1 MSEYRVLATLLRI
14 GSDATPGEL
23 ATLLKLSVTSITE
36 TAAALV
42 THGYLERRRGVQ
54 DRRLVHLVLTPSG
67 SEALTSA
74 DAALSRYIVKL
85 WEPLD
90 EDQRRVIADSSMQID
105 CIFKQGL
112 DMDRRAFV
120 SSYLDTFVYSLDLFR
135 ETCTRFGFSI
145 GEYRCLFELVSQ
157 AQPRSMKQISEAL
170 LIKGNS
176 LTPIATSLCKKSLI
190 ERYESEHDKCS
201 FMLRATEEGT
211 ARLNSTLRELNEA
224 FATDAYPTDEHS
236 PICQRGCE
244 SQNDMFRTACPL
256 MHGPLDHD
264 GGRRLPRPVPAARL
278 VLRAMG

>member
-1 MSEYRVLATLLRI
+1 MGVKPFVTSDYMTLVVGVNAQMRGVLKRAADLTVSEYRVLATLLRI
-14 GSDATPGEL
+14 GSDATPCEL

-112 DMDRRAFV
+112 DRDRRAFV
-120 SSYLDTFVYSLDLFR
+120 SVARDR
-135 ETCTRFGFSI
+135 GRH
-145 GEYRCLFELVSQ
+145 RA
-157 AQPRSMKQISEAL
+157 AQFH
-170 LIKGNS
+170 
-176 LTPIATSLCKKSLI
+176 TV
-190 ERYESEHDKCS
+190 
-201 FMLRATEEGT
+201 RA
-211 ARLNSTLRELNEA
+211 
-224 FATDAYPTDEHS
+224 
-236 PICQRGCE
+236 QRGV
-244 SQNDMFRTACPL
+244 RY
-256 MHGPLDHD
+256 G
-264 GGRRLPRPVPAARL
+264 RLPHRRT
-278 VLRAMG
+278 